1 MKNTGHFTRIIS
13 LLLSVVF
20 VFSLCTF
27 TTSAADGGETPAQK
41 YANHAPINLW
51 GDVVP
56 YNGVGANTNVVPK
69 IYPYIAEDNPTGM
82 CAVIF
87 PGGGYSALSTEKEG
101 SNIAK
106 FLNDQGISAFVVH
119 YRHSDGGKR
128 GYDYRAILSD
138 GLRGVKFAR
147 YNAEEFGID
156 PDKIFTIGFSAGG
169 HLTCMTATHFDF
181 EVDDPNYTPDEIDA
195 VSARPNAAAPSYAV
209 ATICESYTHGGT
221 RDYFSRGDKQIQK
234 DFSAENSVTEN
245 TPPIF
250 LWHTWDDTTVPI
262 QNCLGFAAALADAN
276 IPCELHIYGRGTHG
290 LGLGNGEYG
299 TSKNPTAYNWSTLLV
314 DWLGRT
320 LVTE

>member
-1 MKNTGHFTRIIS
+1 MKRTGLFTRI
-13 LLLSVVF
+13 V
-20 VFSLCTF
+20 SLCLSLVF
-27 TTSAADGGETPAQK
+27 TLSICVLPTSAADGGQTPAEK
-41 YANHAPINLW
+41 YANHKAINLW

-101 SNIAK
+101 SAIAQY
-106 FLNDQGISAFVVH
+106 LNKQGISAFVVH
-119 YRHSDGGKR
+119 YRTSDGGKR

-221 RDYFSRGDKQIQK
+221 RDYFSRGNKDIQR
-234 DFSAENSVTEN
+234 DFSAENSVTED

-262 QNCLGFAAALADAN
+262 QNCLGFAAALADAG
-276 IPCELHIYGRGTHG
+276 IPYEMHIYARGAHG
-290 LGLGNGEYG
+290 LGLAPGNE
-299 TSKNPTAYNWSTLLV
+299 SVSQWTALLGQ
-314 DWLGRT
+314 WLK
-320 LVTE
+320 LNKYAAE